1 MGQTRILLHKWFPRH
16 TSVGSTPANL
26 GIGSVGEARRKADA
40 AGPTL
45 DTSNVDSSKRELNQ
59 TRGTAIAKNVRT
71 SLMRQAHYRGNE
83 DHGFQTV

>member
-1 MGQTRILLHKWFPRH
+1 M
-16 TSVGSTPANL
+16 

-45 DTSNVDSSKRELNQ
+45 DTSNVDSNRRELNQ
-59 TRGTAIAKNVRT
+59 TRGTAVANNVRT
-71 SLMRQAHYRGNE
+71 SLMRQAQYIGNE